1 MRVDRELLASYLRNK
16 MDAEDLSLR
25 RAAEQIRCSPAT
37 LSRLLNGNDGE
48 HAPDT
53 ATLTAVAKWLD
64 KNLSDF
70 EADMRPSQ
78 SSLAQVE
85 LHLHAL
91 PDISEPDARAI
102 MAAVKALYEA
112 KRTRTPK

>member
-16 MDAEDLSLR
+16 MDDDSLSLR
-25 RAAEQIRCSPAT
+25 KAAEQIGCSPAT
-37 LSRLLNGNDGE
+37 LSRLLNGGSGG

-53 ATLTAVAKWLD
+53 ATLTALAKWLD

-70 EADMRPSQ
+70 EADMRPNQ
-78 SSLAQVE
+78 SSLAEVE

-91 PDISEPDARAI
+91 PDITASDARAI

-112 KRTRTPK
+112 KRTRPPK